1 MDRLERALGQID
13 PANINGALM
22 FIDLDNF
29 KVLNDTLGYV
39 TGDLL
44 LRKVATRLGACV
56 RLSDTVA
63 RLGAMSSS

>member
-1 MDRLERALGQID
+1 
-13 PANINGALM
+13 M

-44 LRKVATRLGACV
+44 LRKVATRPGACV